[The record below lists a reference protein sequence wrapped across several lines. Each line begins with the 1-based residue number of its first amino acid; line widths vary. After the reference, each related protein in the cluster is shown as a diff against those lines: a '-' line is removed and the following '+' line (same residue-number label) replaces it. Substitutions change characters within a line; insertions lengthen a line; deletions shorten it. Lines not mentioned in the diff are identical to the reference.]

1 MKIAVVTDSTCD
13 IPYEIAR
20 KWQIQIVPN
29 LLIIDGQTIEDDEAF
44 SREDFYAKLP
54 QMSVSPTTA
63 TASSGKYSTVYQEL
77 FQAGFSQVLSIHCS
91 HSFSG
96 IFNAAR
102 LAAQSFNGK
111 VLIVDS
117 QQVSLGLGFQVL
129 AAVEAIS
136 GGENLDTVIRI
147 LERVRQRVKL
157 VAMLDTLEYIRRS
170 GRVSW
175 ARASLGS
182 LLDLKLFVEVKDG
195 VIHRLG
201 VTRTRNKGVARLLEI
216 MQELGPLERLAVL
229 HTNAESD
236 ARDLLERLSPEIS
249 TEPLIV
255 NVTTVIGAHVG
266 PNGLG
271 FVAVKH

>member
-271 FVAVKH
+271 CVAVKH